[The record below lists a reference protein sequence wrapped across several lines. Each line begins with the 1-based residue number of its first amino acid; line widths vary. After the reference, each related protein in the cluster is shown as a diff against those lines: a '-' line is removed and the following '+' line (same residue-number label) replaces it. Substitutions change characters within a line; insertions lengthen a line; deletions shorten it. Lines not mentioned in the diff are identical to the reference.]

1 MQQQP
6 ALTETGSNV
15 PSADCQ
21 RRVAV
26 CYGNGKPPLT
36 AACPCG
42 GQSQDAGDLEM
53 AGLSLEEGQEASGN
67 KRRRKSASSV
77 AVSGGVPGV
86 RRLGYVISDP
96 QIWMHHVGSA

>member
-1 MQQQP
+1 
-6 ALTETGSNV
+6 
-15 PSADCQ
+15 
-21 RRVAV
+21 
-26 CYGNGKPPLT
+26 
-36 AACPCG
+36 
-42 GQSQDAGDLEM
+42 M